1 MGMAADPRHRGK
13 GRVVSGGAPAGVGG
27 PWSAEQREWLR
38 MLGHEPYRH
47 AGLPEDPLLHALL
60 RAAGRDPSDAGA
72 ATRLLA
78 DLPPVATL
86 RGDAAAK
93 RRLWPRL
100 RALRTRPG

>member
-1 MGMAADPRHRGK
+1 MSAA
-13 GRVVSGGAPAGVGG
+13 AATAG

-38 MLGHEPYRH
+38 ALGHEPYRH
-47 AGLPEDPLLHALL
+47 AGLPDDPLLHAVL
-60 RAAGRDPSDAGA
+60 RAAGQDPADARA
-72 ATRLLA
+72 AVLLLA

-100 RALRTRPG
+100 RTMRTPPA